1 MITKV
6 EIYTKNVYG
15 NELTYPHNEQAKQF
29 AALTGKKTFSR
40 TDLSRI
46 ESMGFEVVN
55 LSFVG
60 SQF

>member
-1 MITKV
+1 METKIEV
-6 EIYTKNVYG
+6 YTKNVYG
-15 NELTYPHNEQAKQF
+15 NSLIYPHNEQAKQF
-29 AALTGKKTFSR
+29 AALIGHKTLSR
-40 TDLSRI
+40 HELSRI